1 MSDLVIL
8 YNCASNTCIDAYHHA
23 YSFTNILQPYLNAA
37 DMTMIL
43 HAKLILAYVSA
54 ILTDD
59 DINKFLQLS
68 SSSAECLITILGEAS
83 TSTNRKAN
91 GFTITELANGMN
103 QLLVCGGNRRYLA
116 KPILL
121 PTVVSVLSCGNVQEQ
136 LASCKLL
143 WNLIQDGAFK
153 VTVNE
158 SDLPIIDLLE
168 QLKES
173 KELNLSSLAS
183 GELSN
188 VKPIY
193 VEFGMTVFCVS
204 TIVDV
209 PQIHTMKHFRE
220 ASVCACSYY
229 HDCHSQRS
237 PNCAW
242 PLTLLD
248 DQHIVS

>member
-103 QLLVCGGNRRYLA
+103 QLLVCGRNRRYLA
-116 KPILL
+116 KPTLL

-158 SDLPIIDLLE
+158 SDLPVIDLLE

-183 GELSN
+183 CVLIDLIETTEIGELSN
-188 VKPIY
+188 MKPIYIYY
-193 VEFGMTVFCVS
+193 VEFGMTVNYSRRTSDSYNETFQ
-204 TIVDV
+204 TIYM
-209 PQIHTMKHFRE
+209 PPSKSGIIE
-220 ASVCACSYY
+220 
-229 HDCHSQRS
+229 
-237 PNCAW
+237 
-242 PLTLLD
+242 
-248 DQHIVS
+248 DQ